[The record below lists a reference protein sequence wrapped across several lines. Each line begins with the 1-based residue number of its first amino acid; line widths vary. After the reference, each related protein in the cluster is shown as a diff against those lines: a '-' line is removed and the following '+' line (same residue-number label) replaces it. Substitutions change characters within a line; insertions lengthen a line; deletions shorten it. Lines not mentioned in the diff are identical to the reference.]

1 MFVVLEDKI
10 RGDTLLKEIKR
21 KVFSSK
27 DGTLEM
33 RGISTLY
40 IYIYIYKEMIEEARN
55 HNPIHT
61 LKRHVL
67 LGKRRD

>member
-1 MFVVLEDKI
+1 
-10 RGDTLLKEIKR
+10 LKEIQR

-33 RGISTLY
+33 RGILPLY
-40 IYIYIYKEMIEEARN
+40 IYKKGMTEEAWN